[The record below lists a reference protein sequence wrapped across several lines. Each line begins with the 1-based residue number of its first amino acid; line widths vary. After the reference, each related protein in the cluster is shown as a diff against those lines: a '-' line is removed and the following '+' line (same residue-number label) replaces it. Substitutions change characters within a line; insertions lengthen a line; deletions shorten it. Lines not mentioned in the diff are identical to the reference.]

1 METPQEKQ
9 ETCSGHFP
17 QCVPEPGQVLFT
29 ERDGKMTPDKQK
41 TIKGLKV
48 QQYYWSGKDVV
59 YVDNHLVSDTYDNI
73 TEETIDNVTY
83 PSDSN

>member
-1 METPQEKQ
+1 M
-9 ETCSGHFP
+9 S
-17 QCVPEPGQVLFT
+17 
-29 ERDGKMTPDKQK
+29 PDKQK

-59 YVDNHLVSDTYDNI
+59 YVNNHLVSDKYDDI

-83 PSDSN
+83 PSDSK